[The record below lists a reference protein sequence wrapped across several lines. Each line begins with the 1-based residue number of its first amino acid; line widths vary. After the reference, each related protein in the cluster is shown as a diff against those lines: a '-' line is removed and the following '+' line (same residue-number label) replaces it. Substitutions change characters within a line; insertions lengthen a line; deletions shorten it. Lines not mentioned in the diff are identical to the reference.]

1 MDNFMHEVILKF
13 TTLMIGLIVMLLF
26 LWLKLLR
33 QIVIK
38 QSFKENII
46 FYSDILD
53 KVFNESQKM

>member
-33 QIVIK
+33 QLLLNSHLK
-38 QSFKENII
+38 KTYKDNF
-46 FYSDILD
+46 L
-53 KVFNESQKM
+53 